1 MLKMSEA
8 SRVER
13 SDVHAVVPDNSSSP
27 LLCYTYTHGSEA
39 TETLVP
45 NLGWEIKQIFYA
57 YDFSRILAGSC
68 DSEVPFITAMGRETK
83 TFQRL

>member
-1 MLKMSEA
+1 MNETSC
-8 SRVER
+8 VEH
-13 SDVHAVVPDNSSSP
+13 SDVHAVVLNSFSP
-27 LLCYTYTHGSEA
+27 ILRYACTQGSEA

-57 YDFSRILAGSC
+57 HDFSRTLSGSC
-68 DSEVPFITAMGRETK
+68 DSEVPFVTALGRETK